1 MIVLQGFLSVCFWL
15 KQSHLICLYD
25 KKCQVLSSVI
35 GMDWFLCA
43 TSIVD
48 IVDYSDQEALFS
60 VIFLTFT
67 DECRR

>member
-1 MIVLQGFLSVCFWL
+1 MFLIKAVTL
-15 KQSHLICLYD
+15 D

>member
-1 MIVLQGFLSVCFWL
+1 
-15 KQSHLICLYD
+15 
-25 KKCQVLSSVI
+25 
-35 GMDWFLCA
+35 MDWFLCA

-67 DECRR
+67 DECKR